1 MAKGFQYTKAEAKR
15 FISRT
20 KSGLNKMFNSDYISA
35 QKFTSMCNDLD
46 RMINKL
52 KK

>member
-1 MAKGFQYTKAEAKR
+1 MVKGYQYTKAEAKR

-20 KSGLNKMFNSDYISA
+20 KSGLNKMFQSDYISA
-35 QKFTSMCNDLD
+35 NKFTSMCNDLD
-46 RMINKL
+46 RMMTKL